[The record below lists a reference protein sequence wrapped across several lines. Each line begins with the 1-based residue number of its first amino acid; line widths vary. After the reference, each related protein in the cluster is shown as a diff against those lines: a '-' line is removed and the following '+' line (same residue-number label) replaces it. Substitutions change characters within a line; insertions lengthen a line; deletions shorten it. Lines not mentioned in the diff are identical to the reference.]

1 MNIDI
6 LNAYCGSVLVS
17 RPTLVSGSVH
27 IVSSIGRWL
36 KSRCPHCPDFGW
48 PDPGPAGAGSKCDPC
63 LANAV
68 LSDSWRLSAGAVRS
82 APADASGSVTLM
94 RLCFLTLGDCQPEL
108 FSTVPADASGS
119 VTLMRPC
126 CLLRF
131 EAALRRYT
139 NLSVPRH
146 FLELFHTFD
155 LTSREATRRI

>member
-36 KSRCPHCPDFGW
+36 KSHCPHCPDFGW

-94 RLCFLTLGDCQPEL
+94 R
-108 FSTVPADASGS
+108 
-119 VTLMRPC
+119 PC

-146 FLELFHTFD
+146 FPELFHTFD